1 MRLDPPLPG
10 RAQSPRTD
18 RLGNAGLLQRLR
30 TLMGAAPDPLP
41 ALAAAR
47 AAALRDALG
56 EPERIDHD
64 DDRRHRVDVHVYA
77 RTFPGDDRPGYV
89 LATCG
94 MSDRLMTLP
103 RGYDGDE
110 SAARELFWYVREPHP
125 AFIAQ
130 LRWLAKLPFA
140 EDSWLGY
147 GHTVPMP
154 APLREASTFSTCLL
168 LPPALA
174 GDRHLFDNLHLQ
186 GHGVEA
192 LVVHLLS
199 DAEYDLVRSDEG
211 LDVFLD
217 LLDVHRYP
225 PVFDPARPSYL

>member
-1 MRLDPPLPG
+1 M
-10 RAQSPRTD
+10 
-18 RLGNAGLLQRLR
+18 LQRLR

-47 AAALRDALG
+47 AAALRDAWG

-64 DDRRHRVDVHVYA
+64 LDRQHRVDVHVYPRA
-77 RTFPGDDRPGYV
+77 FPEGDGEGYV
-89 LATCG
+89 LATSG

-103 RGYDGDE
+103 ARYDGDE

-125 AFIAQ
+125 AFIER

-140 EDSWLGY
+140 EGSWLGY
-147 GHTVPMP
+147 GHTVPLP
-154 APLREASTFSTCLL
+154 APPLDGSPFSTFLL

-174 GDRHLFDNLHLQ
+174 SDRHLFDNLHLH

-225 PVFDPARPSYL
+225 PVFDPARASYL

>member
-1 MRLDPPLPG
+1 MRLDPLLPA
-10 RAQSPRTD
+10 RAQSPRID
-18 RLGNAGLLQRLR
+18 RLGKAGLLQRLR

-41 ALAAAR
+41 AFVAAR
-47 AAALRDALG
+47 EAALRDALG

-64 DDRRHRVDVHVYA
+64 DDRRHRVDVHIYP
-77 RTFPGDDRPGYV
+77 RTFPEGDGAGYV
-89 LATCG
+89 LATSG

-103 RGYDGDE
+103 AGYDGDE
-110 SAARELFWYVREPHP
+110 SAARELFWYVRAPHP
-125 AFIAQ
+125 DFIAR

-140 EDSWLGY
+140 EGSWLGY

-154 APLREASTFSTCLL
+154 SPPLDASPFSTFLL
-168 LPPALA
+168 LPSPVAA
-174 GDRHLFDNLHLQ
+174 DRHLFDNLQRL
-186 GHGVEA
+186 GHGVET

-217 LLDVHRYP
+217 LLDVHHYP

>member
-1 MRLDPPLPG
+1 MLHRLC
-10 RAQSPRTD
+10 
-18 RLGNAGLLQRLR
+18 
-30 TLMGAAPDPLP
+30 TLMGATPDPLP
-41 ALAAAR
+41 AFAAAR
-47 AAALRDALG
+47 VAALRDALG
-56 EPERIDHD
+56 EPERIDRD
-64 DDRRHRVDVHVYA
+64 DDRGHRVDIHVYA
-77 RTFPGDDRPGYV
+77 RRFPDDDRPGYM

-103 RGYDGDE
+103 ARYDGDE

-125 AFIAQ
+125 AFIER

-140 EDSWLGY
+140 EGSWPGY
-147 GHTVPMP
+147 GHTVPLP
-154 APLREASTFSTCLL
+154 APPLDGSPFSTFLL

-174 GDRHLFDNLHLQ
+174 SDRHLFDNLHLH

-199 DAEYDLVRSDEG
+199 DTEYDLVRSDEG

-225 PVFDPARPSYL
+225 PVFDPSRRSYL

>member
-1 MRLDPPLPG
+1 M
-10 RAQSPRTD
+10 
-18 RLGNAGLLQRLR
+18 LQRLR

-41 ALAAAR
+41 ALAGAR
-47 AAALRDALG
+47 TAALRDALG
-56 EPERIDHD
+56 APEHIDRD

-77 RTFPGDDRPGYV
+77 REFAEDGGTGYV
-89 LATCG
+89 LVTSG
-94 MSDRLMTLP
+94 MSDRLMTMP
-103 RGYDGDE
+103 TGYDGEE
-110 SAARELFWYVREPHP
+110 SAARELFWYVREPNP

-140 EDSWLGY
+140 EGSWLGY

-154 APLREASTFSTCLL
+154 SPPFPGSPFSTFLL
-168 LPPALA
+168 LPPAVA
-174 GDRHLFDNLHLQ
+174 ADRHLFDNLHLQ
-186 GHGVEA
+186 GHGIET

-225 PVFDPARPSYL
+225 QVFDPARPSYL

>member
-1 MRLDPPLPG
+1 MRLDPFAMAG
-10 RAQSPRTD
+10 AQSRRTD
-18 RLGNAGLLQRLR
+18 RLGKAGMLQRLR

-41 ALAAAR
+41 AFAAAR
-47 AAALRDALG
+47 VAALHDALG
-56 EPERIDHD
+56 EPEYVDHD
-64 DDRRHRVDVHVYA
+64 DDRRHRVDVHVHA
-77 RTFPGDDRPGYV
+77 RAFPGEDGPGYV
-89 LATCG
+89 LATSG
-94 MSDRLMTLP
+94 MSDRLMTMP
-103 RGYDGDE
+103 AGYDGDE
-110 SAARELFWYVREPHP
+110 SAARELFWYVRRPHP
-125 AFIAQ
+125 DFIDR

-147 GHTVPMP
+147 GHTVPLP
-154 APLREASTFSTCLL
+154 APPLEMSPFSTFLL

-174 GDRHLFDNLHLQ
+174 SDRHLFDNLHLH

-225 PVFDPARPSYL
+225 QVFDPARPSYL